1 MSEQT
6 QCLQNLPAVD
16 NQRLRQLSVRNLNAV
31 IRNARQAFLP
41 PPPETVSEWADHN
54 RLLTREESP
63 TAGLWNTENTPY
75 LRDIMNVFTD
85 KTTQVTTVLKATQLG
100 FTEAAINVCGYTIDR
115 SPCRIFYVMPDEDL
129 AKDFSVDR
137 LQKALKNTPNI
148 ARKIE
153 SADRSKALVIR
164 FPGGMIRLSGA
175 NSPAKLASWPI
186 PWVIM
191 DEVDKF
197 PQWSGREASPVSLIK
212 ERTKNW
218 PWRKILVGSTP
229 TTEWGFVYR
238 SYMESEAHYQFYVP
252 CPECGHYQTFQF
264 KNLKFP
270 TVVDDRRL
278 IRETYYEC
286 ENCHHHIRDKEK
298 LLMLRKGKWQP
309 DEELGYKPK
318 LVGFKIN
325 TLYSPWVAFADVA
338 KEFLRSKDDPAA
350 LMNFVNSWLAEPWK
364 SKSAEVK
371 AKAVLDKKTKIP
383 SGIVPSETLILTG
396 GVDRQQGYFYWVIRA
411 WMPKMGS
418 MKIANGSAETWDDVK
433 RIMDQFWPVENSDR
447 KMQVILYAVDSGY
460 ETEDTYDFC
469 YYAYGDAQV
478 AVPVKGASQALVGY
492 YKRTKLQP
500 NIEKGRN
507 WQRTMDLFEIDTNKV
522 KDFIFYRMNKELGE
536 EGCWMVDADTDE
548 VYANMITAEHKV
560 RDGDKEVWRLIGKKD
575 NHYLDC
581 EVYNTVAAMIM
592 NVQNMQT
599 ESPEEMPQQTTMDDI
614 IPDYFNPEG

>member
-1 MSEQT
+1 
-6 QCLQNLPAVD
+6 
-16 NQRLRQLSVRNLNAV
+16 
-31 IRNARQAFLP
+31 
-41 PPPETVSEWADHN
+41 
-54 RLLTREESP
+54 
-63 TAGLWNTENTPY
+63 
-75 LRDIMNVFTD
+75 
-85 KTTQVTTVLKATQLG
+85 
-100 FTEAAINVCGYTIDR
+100 
-115 SPCRIFYVMPDEDL
+115 
-129 AKDFSVDR
+129 
-137 LQKALKNTPNI
+137 
-148 ARKIE
+148 
-153 SADRSKALVIR
+153 LVIR

-548 VYANMITAEHKV
+548 EYANMITAEHKV

>member
-1 MSEQT
+1 
-6 QCLQNLPAVD
+6 
-16 NQRLRQLSVRNLNAV
+16 
-31 IRNARQAFLP
+31 
-41 PPPETVSEWADHN
+41 
-54 RLLTREESP
+54 
-63 TAGLWNTENTPY
+63 
-75 LRDIMNVFTD
+75 
-85 KTTQVTTVLKATQLG
+85 
-100 FTEAAINVCGYTIDR
+100 
-115 SPCRIFYVMPDEDL
+115 MPDEDL

-197 PQWSGREASPVSLIK
+197 PQWTGREASPVSLIK

-238 SYMESEAHYQFYVP
+238 SYMESDAHFQFYVP
-252 CPECGHYQTFQF
+252 CPECGHYQTLIF

-270 TVVDDRRL
+270 TVIDDRRL
-278 IRETYYEC
+278 ARETYYEC
-286 ENCHHHIRDKEK
+286 ENCHHHIRDREK
-298 LLMLRKGKWQP
+298 LPMLRRGKWVA
-309 DEELGYKPK
+309 DEKLDYKPK
-318 LVGFKIN
+318 FVGYKIN

-338 KEFLRSKDDPAA
+338 KEFLRSKDDPAS

-364 SKSAEVK
+364 SKTAEVK
-371 AKAVLDKKTKIP
+371 AKQVLDKRTDIP
-383 SGIVPSETLILTG
+383 SGIVPKETLILTA
-396 GVDRQQGYFYWVIRA
+396 GVDRQQGYFYWVVRA
-411 WMPKMGS
+411 WMPKMTS
-418 MKIANGSAETWDDVK
+418 MKIANGSAETWVDVK
-433 RIMDQFWPVENSDR
+433 AIMDQFWPVEDSDE
-447 KMQVILYAVDSGY
+447 KMQVVLYAVDSGY
-460 ETEDTYDFC
+460 ETEDTYSFC

-478 AVPVKGASQALVGY
+478 AIPVKGASQSLSGY
-492 YKRTKLQP
+492 YKRTNLQP

-507 WQRTMDLFEIDTNKV
+507 WNRALTLFEIDTNKV

-536 EGCWMVDADTDE
+536 EGCWMVDADTNE
-548 VYANMITAEHKV
+548 EYANMITAETKV

-581 EVYNTVAAMIM
+581 EVYATVAAMIM
-592 NVQNMQT
+592 NVQNFQ
-599 ESPEEMPQQTTMDDI
+599 PQEQPAKTKNTYDDM
-614 IPDYFNPEG
+614 IPSYFNPEG

>member
-1 MSEQT
+1 M
-6 QCLQNLPAVD
+6 
-16 NQRLRQLSVRNLNAV
+16 
-31 IRNARQAFLP
+31 
-41 PPPETVSEWADHN
+41 
-54 RLLTREESP
+54 
-63 TAGLWNTENTPY
+63 WNTENTPY

-460 ETEDTYDFC
+460 ETENTYDFC

>member
-1 MSEQT
+1 
-6 QCLQNLPAVD
+6 
-16 NQRLRQLSVRNLNAV
+16 
-31 IRNARQAFLP
+31 
-41 PPPETVSEWADHN
+41 
-54 RLLTREESP
+54 
-63 TAGLWNTENTPY
+63 
-75 LRDIMNVFTD
+75 MNVFTD

-460 ETEDTYDFC
+460 ETENTYDFC

-548 VYANMITAEHKV
+548 EYANMITAEHKV